1 MGFEQTFKALADPAR
16 REILSV
22 LKSGKL
28 SAGEICSHFD
38 MTGAAV
44 SYHLNILKKADL
56 ISESKYKNFI
66 YYELNTTVLDDMI
79 LWFETLK
86 GENANE
92 KDLKTYND
100 SVYNSTDPDS
110 SDSDRN
116 SVPAG

>member
-22 LKSGKL
+22 LKKGKL

-66 YYELNTTVLDDMI
+66 YYELNTTVLDEMI

-86 GENANE
+86 GENSDE
-92 KDLKTYND
+92 KEHKTHNG
-100 SVYNSTDPDS
+100 SVYDSTDSDS
-110 SDSDRN
+110 GNSDRN